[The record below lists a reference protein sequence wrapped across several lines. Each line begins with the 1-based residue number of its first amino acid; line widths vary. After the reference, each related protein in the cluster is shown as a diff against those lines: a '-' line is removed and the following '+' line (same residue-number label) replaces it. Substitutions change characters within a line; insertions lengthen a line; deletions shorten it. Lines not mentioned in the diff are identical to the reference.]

1 VGEKEILAVSARETG
16 HLRERGGQGIRFYL
30 NKEVHTYVFA
40 ALQIE
45 VKISMIQGVDEITSC
60 HSWRGSPYCSQ
71 IKQAVRYHNGN
82 LVNQLVL
89 NPLIRLSG
97 YQVY

>member
-60 HSWRGSPYCSQ
+60 
-71 IKQAVRYHNGN
+71 
-82 LVNQLVL
+82 
-89 NPLIRLSG
+89 PLGVGPRTVARSSRR
-97 YQVY
+97 